1 MVPHTEPSVKG
12 SVMFGGLSALT
23 SMGEG
28 VASRSPRST
37 RSRRFEKKSGPG
49 TILRAV
55 TEAQTNEENILL
67 TFVHLF

>member
-1 MVPHTEPSVKG
+1 
-12 SVMFGGLSALT
+12 MFGGLSALT